1 MRPKIGL
8 LVNSFPVGNLRI
20 SSLLVVAA
28 LATSCGLAPASTIS
42 PGQVT
47 QVVTFGDSLS
57 DAGNASIAT
66 FGAVPG
72 PGYATRTVP
81 GVPFPVGYFTN
92 PQSGT
97 GPSGLWIDQFAAKV
111 GVADPSPAL
120 APLGGTNYA
129 VGGALTGSAN
139 LGDMQTQVDLFL
151 ATHPGS
157 ASPTALYTLWGGAND
172 IFAVQNPVT
181 AADNI
186 ATQIKELA
194 ADGGQNFL
202 WLNLPG
208 LGDTP
213 SLNGN
218 PLAAAA
224 ANLAS
229 QAFDQEWAAQVA
241 NLDSLGI
248 NVIGVDINTL
258 FNDIL
263 ADPAAFGFS
272 NVVAACNATP
282 GCDPNTFLYWD
293 DIHPTTYADSL
304 VASLAYQDAFG
315 GPVGVTPEPPT
326 VTLLGLG
333 AAGLLAL
340 FRTRPNHR
348 NATNAL

>member
-1 MRPKIGL
+1 MRLRIGL
-8 LVNSFPVGNLRI
+8 LLAAA
-20 SSLLVVAA
+20 VAA
-28 LATSCGLAPASTIS
+28 SFNIALGATIS

-47 QVVTFGDSLS
+47 QVVAFGDSLS

-66 FGAVPG
+66 LGAAPG
-72 PGYATRTVP
+72 PGYATRTVT

-92 PQSGT
+92 PQTGT
-97 GPSGLWIDQFAAKV
+97 GPSGLWIDQFAAKL

-120 APLGGTNYA
+120 APLGGSNYA
-129 VGGALTGSAN
+129 VGSAMTGSAN
-139 LGDMQTQVDLFL
+139 LADMQNQVNLFL

-172 IFAVQNPVT
+172 IFGAQNPVT

-194 ADGGQNFL
+194 ADGGHNFL
-202 WLNLPG
+202 WFNQ
-208 LGDTP
+208 P
-213 SLNGN
+213 SLGET
-218 PLAAAA
+218 PALSGIPAAAAA

-229 QAFDQEWAAQVA
+229 QAFDQEWALQVA

-248 NVIGVDINTL
+248 NVIGVNIDTL

-263 ADPAAFGFS
+263 ANPAAFGFN

-293 DIHPTTYADSL
+293 SEHPTTYADSL
-304 VASLAYQDAFG
+304 VANLAFQDAFG
-315 GPVGVTPEPPT
+315 APVVTPEPPT
-326 VTLLGLG
+326 ITLLALG
-333 AAGLLAL
+333 GAGLLML
-340 FRTRPNHR
+340 GWSRR
-348 NATNAL
+348 NQLGTHLGQVAHPSN